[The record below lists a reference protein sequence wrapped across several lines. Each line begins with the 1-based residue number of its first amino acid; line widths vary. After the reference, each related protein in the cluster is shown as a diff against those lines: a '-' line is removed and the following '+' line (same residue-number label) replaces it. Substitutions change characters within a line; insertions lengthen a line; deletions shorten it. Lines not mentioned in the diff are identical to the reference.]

1 MATNEADRKREIMT
15 VKNAVDLVAHHG
27 HVVARAEVPHEAKDE
42 VRQKNKSRKCES
54 ECSDPCSSVLNRAV
68 LDPGPAAEGRQK
80 NRSRK
85 CESECSDPCSSVLSR
100 AVLDP
105 SPAAEGRQKS
115 RSRKC
120 GSECSDPCSS
130 DLNRAVPAVKQAVNR
145 HATVIRLAKQCVND
159 FRNT

>member
-1 MATNEADRKREIMT
+1 MATNEADRKREMMM

-42 VRQKNKSRKCES
+42 
-54 ECSDPCSSVLNRAV
+54 
-68 LDPGPAAEGRQK
+68 GRQK

-85 CESECSDPCSSVLSR
+85 CESECSDPCSSVLS
-100 AVLDP
+100 
-105 SPAAEGRQKS
+105 
-115 RSRKC
+115 
-120 GSECSDPCSS
+120 
-130 DLNRAVPAVKQAVNR
+130 RAVPAVKQAVNR

>member
-1 MATNEADRKREIMT
+1 MATNEADRKHEIMT

-42 VRQKNKSRKCES
+42 V
-54 ECSDPCSSVLNRAV
+54 
-68 LDPGPAAEGRQK
+68 RQK